1 LVRGGGLLLLRVQTR
16 NGAAVVRAIGGECAR
31 IALEGAPAVVAQSA
45 GEDLAALTR
54 RLGMRWTTQGEAQS
68 VAPCALG
75 IGVLVRGGR
84 ADRLVSADPDAPLR
98 EKSQAEFT
106 AALQA
111 GLALGHPKLSGP
123 VDAQK
128 ASVAL
133 DNGARIEVRQRAGE
147 QVAIAVR
154 FTPGAAADAPLQHGR
169 AALLATLTA
178 TACAGM
184 QASELQARLQALGA
198 TLEPEVS
205 ADSWGVTLTAPAVG
219 WQSALAL
226 ALDCALRPTLDRATL
241 NAARLRLLER
251 LGPKD
256 GPGALLAATAAAIM
270 PAAPGMLS
278 PWGSRARQAS
288 VSLRSLDEFAR
299 TSLTGSAVR
308 VGVVGPIVVDEAL
321 GMAARR
327 VVELEAAQALP
338 QVRSKPPDDSRS
350 AADPPTQ
357 QATLGLALVHA
368 TLPGGHPAG
377 ALAFAALLRTALGQ
391 LPGVSA
397 TWHAGGLVGETGWA
411 AVALVGAPE
420 ALAGAASA
428 LPSTVAGLNGASLER
443 AADQAFALAMH
454 AQAATAAEPRTEARA
469 LCATGET
476 GAAPPAV
483 PEAARALVKHLA
495 REIPTWLPLR

>member
-1 LVRGGGLLLLRVQTR
+1 
-16 NGAAVVRAIGGECAR
+16 VVRAIGGECAR
-31 IALEGAPAVVAQSA
+31 IALEGPPAMMAQST

-68 VAPCALG
+68 VGPCAIG

-84 ADRLVSADPDAPLR
+84 ADRLASADPDAPLR
-98 EKSQAEFT
+98 EKSRAEYDT
-106 AALQA
+106 ALRA
-111 GLALGHPKLSGP
+111 GLALAHPKLTGP

-154 FTPGAAADAPLQHGR
+154 FSPGAAADAPLLHGR
-169 AALLATLTA
+169 AALLATLTT

-184 QASELQARLQALGA
+184 QASELQARLSALGA
-198 TLEPEVS
+198 ALEPEVS
-205 ADSWGVTLTAPAVG
+205 ADSWGVMLTAPAVG
-219 WQSALAL
+219 WQAALAL
-226 ALDCALRPTLDRATL
+226 ALDCALHPTLDRATL
-241 NAARLRLLER
+241 SAARLRLIER

-256 GPGALLAATAAAIM
+256 GPGAWLAATAAAIL
-270 PAAPGMLS
+270 PATPGMIS

-299 TSLTGSAVR
+299 TSLTGTAVR
-308 VGVVGPIVVDEAL
+308 VGIVGPIVVDDAL
-321 GMAARR
+321 GLVARR
-327 VVELEAAQALP
+327 VAELEAAQALP
-338 QVRSKPPDDSRS
+338 QIRSKAPDDSRS
-350 AADPPTQ
+350 AADSPTQ

-368 TLPGGHPAG
+368 TLAGGQPAG
-377 ALAFAALLRTALGQ
+377 ALAFAALLRSALGQ

-420 ALAGAASA
+420 ALAAAATA
-428 LPSTVAGLNGASLER
+428 LPSAVAGLTSASLER
-443 AADQAFALAMH
+443 AADQAFALAIH
-454 AQAATAAEPRTEARA
+454 GQAAAAAEPRTEARA
-469 LCATGET
+469 LASGDERVA
-476 GAAPPAV
+476 AAPLPV
-483 PEAARALVKHLA
+483 EAARALAKHLA